1 MNTNKKIGRVVGV
14 LFLFIFI
21 AGVTTY
27 QFLQA
32 PLFSDDFINEIIA
45 NRNQIISS
53 VLLNMLSGI
62 VSISIAVLLL
72 PVFKKH
78 SYNLA
83 MLYFSFT
90 FLNFIAIVID
100 NASIFSLLEFSKLV
114 SENNIDSSESLN
126 LLKTVLYEKH
136 WWTHYI
142 SLLTSCIPVFVLY
155 YTLYFTKLV
164 PKIISIIGM
173 IAAILMFAEM
183 ISSIFGQSISMNL
196 LLPMGL
202 IQLFLPFWLLIKG
215 LKEN

>member
-1 MNTNKKIGRVVGV
+1 MNTNKRIGRVVGI

-21 AGVTTY
+21 AGVATY

-32 PLFSDDFINEIIA
+32 PLFSDDFINEIAA

-62 VSISIAVLLL
+62 ISISIAVLLL
-72 PVFKKH
+72 PTFKKY

-100 NASIFSLLEFSKLV
+100 NGSIFSLLEFSIQV
-114 SENNIDSSESLN
+114 SGNNIDSSESLN
-126 LLKTVLYEKH
+126 VLKTILYKKH
-136 WWTHYI
+136 WWTHYV
-142 SLLTSCIPVFVLY
+142 SLLTSSVPVFVFY
-155 YTLYFTKLV
+155 YNLYFTKLV
-164 PKIISIIGM
+164 PRIISTVGM
-173 IAAILMFAEM
+173 IATTLMFIEM
-183 ISSIFGQSISMNL
+183 LSSIFGNSISMNL

-202 IQLFLPFWLLIKG
+202 IQLFLPFWLFIKG